1 MNFTERLYPALRCC
15 ERYLQQLP
23 LRFDDARARFRQIY
37 DRTWLRFTGRKP
49 GFREEFELNRHDPPL
64 RREQPVDLRKTLGNI
79 LFRGPTG

>member
-1 MNFTERLYPALRCC
+1 VNFKERLYPALRCC

-49 GFREEFELNRHDPPL
+49 GFREEFELNRHDPTL
-64 RREQPVDLRKTLGNI
+64 RREKKLNLGKVLGRN
-79 LFRGPTG
+79 LFRGQ